1 VYEDV
6 YNIVELTPGAEEFCA
21 VLQGLGY
28 RLAVISG
35 GECTHP
41 LVPLRYC
48 LIIILLLTYLLPT
61 YLPTYL
67 PVGFLP
73 IVDRVRHDLNLDYA
87 FANTLEIKVCN
98 CNRDCSSLYIYSTNC
113 A

>member
-1 VYEDV
+1 MYEDV

-41 LVPLRYC
+41 LVPL
-48 LIIILLLTYLLPT
+48 LLLFDFCY
-61 YLPTYL
+61 YY
-67 PVGFLP
+67 
-73 IVDRVRHDLNLDYA
+73 Y
-87 FANTLEIKVCN
+87 
-98 CNRDCSSLYIYSTNC
+98 YY
-113 A
+113 